1 MISNEVYLV
10 LFFALLPVCSGAT
23 ATIPIKRTTI
33 RFKFDDWQLY
43 NEYTGAFQQ
52 PEVCVPQFLKESA
65 YGSQLTS

>member
-1 MISNEVYLV
+1 MLSNEIHTILIFV
-10 LFFALLPVCSGAT
+10 LLPLCSAAI

-43 NEYTGAFQQ
+43 NEHVGTFQQ
-52 PEVCVPQFLKESA
+52 PEVRVLRFLQKST